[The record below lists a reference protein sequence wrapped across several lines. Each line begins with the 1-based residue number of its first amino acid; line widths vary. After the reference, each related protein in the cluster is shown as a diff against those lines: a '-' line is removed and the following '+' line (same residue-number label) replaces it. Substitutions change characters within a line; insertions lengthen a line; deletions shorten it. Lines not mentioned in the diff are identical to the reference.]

1 MSNLRDE
8 TVLGVHHWDE
18 RVFSFTTT
26 RDPGFRFT
34 NGQFVMLG
42 LQVDGRPLLRAYSIA
57 SASHEDFL
65 EFLSIKVP
73 DGPLTSRLQHIA
85 VGDRVVVGT
94 KPTGTLLVDDLRPGR
109 NLYLLATGTGLAPFM
124 SIIRDP
130 ATYERFERVVLTH
143 GVRQASELAYHDLLR
158 HGLPTEELLGETV
171 RASLAEIG
179 EPVDMVDIFRR
190 SEEAGAVVDE
200 ALAVLPGLKAV
211 WMQLG
216 VVDAAAAARAEAAGV
231 TAVMDR
237 CPAIEIPRL
246 GM

>member
-1 MSNLRDE
+1 M
-8 TVLGVHHWDE
+8 
-18 RVFSFTTT
+18 
-26 RDPGFRFT
+26 T
-34 NGQFVMLG
+34 N
-42 LQVDGRPLLRAYSIA
+42 D
-57 SASHEDFL
+57 
-65 EFLSIKVP
+65 
-73 DGPLTSRLQHIA
+73 
-85 VGDRVVVGT
+85 
-94 KPTGTLLVDDLRPGR
+94 
-109 NLYLLATGTGLAPFM
+109 AT
-124 SIIRDP
+124 IRQ
-130 ATYERFERVVLTH
+130 VLTETRTIALVGWSPKADRPSH
-143 GVRQASELAYHDLLR
+143 RVAAFLKARGYRVIPVNPGQAGQIA
-158 HGLPTEELLGETV
+158 LGETV